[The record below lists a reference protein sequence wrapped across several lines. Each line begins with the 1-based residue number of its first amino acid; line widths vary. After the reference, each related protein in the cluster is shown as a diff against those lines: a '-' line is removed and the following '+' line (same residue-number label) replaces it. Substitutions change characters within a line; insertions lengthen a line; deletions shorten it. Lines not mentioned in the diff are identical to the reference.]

1 MKGIVLAGGS
11 GSRLHPI
18 TLPVSK
24 QLLPVYDKPLIYYP
38 ITTLMLA
45 GIREILIIT
54 TPEEQHR
61 FESLLGDGSQWGL
74 SFSFAA
80 QDKPRG
86 LADAF
91 RVGEEF
97 IGDSPVALCLGDQ
110 VFFAHQLA
118 ERLQRAAEISSGA
131 MIFAHNVREPS
142 HYGVV
147 SFRSDGTV
155 IDIEEKP
162 EHPKSNF
169 AVVGLY
175 FYDNDV
181 VEIAKGLQP
190 SARGELEITDVNKAY
205 LERGELKVELL
216 GRGTMWEDTGTADRL
231 LLAANFV
238 QTVELQQG
246 LKVGCPEE
254 IAWRMGYIDDAAL
267 MALADSMRN
276 SSYGEYLSELLTRY
290 QAGVE
295 GAQDFLH
302 EARPWVETATSSRPR
317 PEARHAEEP
326 GVTEPA

>member
-38 ITTLMLA
+38 LTTLMLA

-54 TPEEQHR
+54 TPQEQPR
-61 FESLLGDGSQWGL
+61 FQELLGDGSQWGL

-80 QDKPRG
+80 QDEPRG

-91 RVGEEF
+91 RIGEAF
-97 IGDSPVALCLGDQ
+97 IGDSTVALCLGDQ

-118 ERLQRAAEISSGA
+118 ERLQHAAQLTTGA
-131 MIFAHNVREPS
+131 MVFAHNVREPS
-142 HYGVV
+142 NYGVV
-147 SFRSDGTV
+147 SFRKDGTV

-162 EHPKSNF
+162 EHPKSHF

-181 VEIAKGLQP
+181 VEIAKSLKP
-190 SARGELEITDVNKAY
+190 SPRGELEITDVNNAY
-205 LERGELKVELL
+205 LRRGDLHVELL

-254 IAWRMGYIDDAAL
+254 IAWRMGYIDDEML
-267 MALADSMRN
+267 VALALTMEN
-276 SSYGEYLSELLTRY
+276 SSYGQYLADLLTRY
-290 QAGVE
+290 EAGIE
-295 GAQDFLH
+295 GTQDFLH
-302 EARPWVETATSSRPR
+302 EARPWLQQDSDSMSTKDNIE
-317 PEARHAEEP
+317 
-326 GVTEPA
+326 VTEPA